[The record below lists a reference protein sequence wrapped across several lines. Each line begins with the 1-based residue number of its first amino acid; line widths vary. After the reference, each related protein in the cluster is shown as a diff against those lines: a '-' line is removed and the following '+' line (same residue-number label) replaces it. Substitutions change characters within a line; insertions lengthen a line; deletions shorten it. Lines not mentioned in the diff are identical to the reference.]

1 MLRTKGGQTYFSE
14 PDAWPSRPY
23 LRKSRVKP
31 AVNQS
36 HQTMAIDF
44 AYLREAD
51 GVHLAR
57 VRRCAVP
64 GRKA

>member
-44 AYLREAD
+44 AYLREAN
-51 GVHLAR
+51 GVHLT
-57 VRRCAVP
+57 
-64 GRKA
+64 